1 MDKMSR
7 NWLETKCSNGL
18 RFVSGVVAPL
28 GSQQASRHSRAG
40 EGEMHMQTVEEAHDL
55 QIGRYQRS
63 VSQIGRAARWKEAQA
78 GSVVHGLVEPR
89 SDDPRA
95 ISLLFFSSIITWL
108 LPWMPMSASLM

>member
-1 MDKMSR
+1 MSR

-28 GSQQASRHSRAG
+28 GSQQASQHSRAG

-63 VSQIGRAARWKEAQA
+63 VSQIRRAARWKEA
-78 GSVVHGLVEPR
+78 R
-89 SDDPRA
+89 SGQSFTVLSSHAAMTPA